1 MFLFFVLAYWLD
13 ENGCVDI
20 VLTQADMLLGEAVTA
35 APATDCTLTMTVTS
49 DPADTPSTVVSSAAA
64 TVMAPVTATCTRPWA
79 GKRRARPASIASVRQ
94 DAAASVASVA
104 QLQKQYYESM
114 LEMAREKHAAKMRI
128 LSLQERILRKQLGE
142 E

>member
-13 ENGCVDI
+13 ENGCVD
-20 VLTQADMLLGEAVTA
+20 VVLLGEAVTA

-104 QLQKQYYESM
+104 QLHVTTRNVQITSHNIQFNDIHGPTGLTASD
-114 LEMAREKHAAKMRI
+114 
-128 LSLQERILRKQLGE
+128 
-142 E
+142 